1 MWLIFAFLSA
11 IFAAMVAIFGKLG
24 LQKIDSTLATTI
36 RAIIMAAFLVVVALA
51 MGKFKDFSVGDIA
64 GKQWWLI
71 VAAGLAGALS
81 WLFYFAALRIGLATK
96 VAAIDRLSVVF
107 VLVFSILLL
116 GEHLTWKSG
125 LGALLIS
132 GGAILMTIK

>member
-36 RAIIMAAFLVVVALA
+36 RAIIMAAFLVIVALV
-51 MGKFKDFSVGDIA
+51 MGKFKDFTMSGIG
-64 GKQWWLI
+64 GKQWLLI

-81 WLFYFAALRIGLATK
+81 WLFYFAALKLGLATR
-96 VAAIDRLSVVF
+96 VAAVDRLSVVF